1 MIKHPELR
9 WGVLGNATIANKCVM
24 PAIAA
29 SANGRIRALATGR
42 PEEAGKE
49 VAKNGIEKLYSHY
62 EEVIGDSEVDA
73 VYLPLPNNLHLPWA
87 IKALEHGKHVLC
99 EKPLACNSN
108 EARKMIEA
116 AGKHDRLLM
125 EALMYRFHPR
135 SQKVKEMVQEGCI
148 GTPRLVRAAFCFA
161 MDNGLLERGDNYR
174 LNVTQGGGA
183 LLDVGS
189 YGTSVARW
197 LLGEEPVSVQGQA
210 VYHERFGVD
219 IHAVAS
225 MRFASGALATV
236 EASFC
241 SGLQQ
246 TFTVVGSDGALELP
260 HNAFIPWEHDAHFTW
275 RKKDEEEGESIVVP
289 GVDEY
294 RLMVEHFN
302 HAVLTG
308 ARPAVS
314 LDDSLANL
322 RVLDGL
328 AQAMRSDRSISLPG

>member
-1 MIKHPELR
+1 MNELR
-9 WGVLGNATIANKCVM
+9 WGILGNATIANRCVM

-29 SANGRIRALATGR
+29 SANGRIRALATSR
-42 PEEAGKE
+42 PQEAGEE
-49 VAKNGIEKLYSHY
+49 VAKNRIERLYSHY
-62 EEVIGDSEVDA
+62 QEVLTDDKVDA
-73 VYLPLPNNLHLPWA
+73 VYIPLPNHLHLPWVT
-87 IKALEHGKHVLC
+87 KALEHGKHVLC
-99 EKPLACNSN
+99 EKPLACNN
-108 EARKMIEA
+108 GEARKMIEA
-116 AGKHDRLLM
+116 AEKNNRLLM

-135 SQKVKEMVQEGCI
+135 SQKVRKMVQEGCI
-148 GTPRLVRAAFCFA
+148 GTPRLVRTAFCFA
-161 MDNGLLERGDNYR
+161 MDGGVLEQGDNYR

-197 LLGEEPVSVQGQA
+197 LLGEEPVSVQGHA

-225 MRFASGALATV
+225 LRFASGALASI

-260 HNAFIPWEHDAHFTW
+260 HDAFIPWEKDALFSW
-275 RKKDEEEGESIVVP
+275 RKKGEEKGETIVVP

-294 RLMVEHFN
+294 RLMVEHFS

-308 ARPAVS
+308 GSPAIR
-314 LDDSLANL
+314 LKDSLANL
-322 RVLDGL
+322 KVLDGL
-328 AQAMRSDRSISLPG
+328 ARAMRSERSISLSR

>member
-1 MIKHPELR
+1 MNKLR
-9 WGVLGNATIANKCVM
+9 WGILGNAAIANKCVM

-42 PEEAGKE
+42 MQEAGEE
-49 VAKNGIEKLYSHY
+49 VVKNRIEKLYSHY
-62 EEVIGDSEVDA
+62 QEVIADDEVDA
-73 VYLPLPNNLHLPWA
+73 VYIPLPNHLHLPWV

-99 EKPLACNSN
+99 EKPLACNG
-108 EARKMIEA
+108 EEVRKMTEA
-116 AGKHDRLLM
+116 AGKNNRLLM

-135 SQKVKEMVQEGCI
+135 SQKVREMVQEGCI
-148 GTPRLVRAAFCFA
+148 GEPRLVRTAFCFA
-161 MDNGLLERGDNYR
+161 MDGGLLEKGDNYR

-197 LLGEEPVSVQGQA
+197 LLGEEPVSVHGQA
-210 VYHERFGVD
+210 VYHERFGID
-219 IHAVAS
+219 IHTVAS
-225 MRFASGALATV
+225 LRFASGALASI

-260 HNAFIPWEHDAHFTW
+260 HDAFIPWENDALFSW
-275 RKKDEEEGESIVVP
+275 RGKDEEKGETIVVP

-294 RLMVEHFN
+294 RLMVEHFS

-308 ARPAVS
+308 EPPAIS

-322 RVLDGL
+322 KVLDGL
-328 AQAMRSDRSISLPG
+328 ALAIRSERSISLSR